1 MATATGSI
9 RASGAHA
16 ATTPTRRPTIRP
28 KPDAH
33 EKSPCSRPFS
43 SALLM
48 HFCSGK
54 RCNFA
59 PALTQAVERTTAVM
73 ADESVPAIF
82 EAAFEYDG
90 ILIRV
95 DVLERLGNGTWGLRE
110 VKSSTRPKD
119 YHFDDI
125 ALQLYV
131 LKGNR

>member
-54 RCNFA
+54 RCIFA
-59 PALTQAVERTTAVM
+59 PALTLFDMAEMKLGRRKELWHGAEWSGWRWAERPERRAEFIKRHAELRHA
-73 ADESVPAIF
+73 ADEQLS
-82 EAAFEYDG
+82 AF
-90 ILIRV
+90 RV
-95 DVLERLGNGTWGLRE
+95 FVTEI
-110 VKSSTRPKD
+110 
-119 YHFDDI
+119 DD
-125 ALQLYV
+125 
-131 LKGNR
+131 RR